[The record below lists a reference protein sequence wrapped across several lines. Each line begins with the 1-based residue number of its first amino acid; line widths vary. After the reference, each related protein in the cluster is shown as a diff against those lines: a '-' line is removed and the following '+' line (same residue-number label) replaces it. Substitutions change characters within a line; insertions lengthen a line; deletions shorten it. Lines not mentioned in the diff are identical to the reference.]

1 MMENFRLILL
11 LSLFF
16 LQTNCKLNEVI
27 ADFDSNSNILIYNG
41 KIFKMIEDSYFSL
54 FANDTKTLNEEKE
67 KSKSFFDS
75 FWFNFIGFTILA
87 IFAGAMS
94 GLTVGYLS
102 IDMLILE
109 IKLSNGTEQEKI
121 YARKIRKIIADHHW
135 ILVTLLVCNAF
146 ACEAMPI
153 LLDKLVNPMVA
164 IIISVTVLLF
174 VGEIIPQALCTGPN
188 QMKIAAF
195 LAPFTYCLMIITFP
209 ISYPIARFMDLV
221 IGKHSK
227 TRFCNQDLKSV
238 IELHLKEANE
248 NINTEQISYFTGF
261 LDIINTKIKELMI
274 PLERVYKLDYN
285 HNINHNDLNEMIKKG
300 YSRIPIY
307 ENIPNNLIGVLM
319 IKDLIGKDLT
329 HPIALNELNI
339 NLLNSIFV
347 NEETF
352 YFDLLEKFKN
362 GKSKMAF
369 VYKEVKKEEKLIPDD
384 LSTVIN
390 DNEVKEEKLEKK
402 EEKEKI
408 QDKVSLE
415 EDNKNNDKNKYEEAL
430 MPNINDEE
438 NTEKI
443 EVKEPL
449 ISSISEDENAEKIK
463 IEEPLIPKENKEEK
477 NENKEN
483 KENEENKENNKVE
496 EPLIPDDNK
505 VANDEKIK
513 VEGAL
518 IPDGNDDEINENI
531 NIDEALAPNNKDNG
545 KKNKNKKVIKD
556 EIIDIE
562 DTNKKKK
569 DDNLENSER
578 EIIGII
584 TLGDLIESLLKI
596 HFKDERDTMR
606 KSMRKMTL

>member
-1 MMENFRLILL
+1 MKNILFVLILN
-11 LSLFF
+11 LFF
-16 LQTNCKLNEVI
+16 FETNCKLNEVI
-27 ADFDSNSNILIYNG
+27 ADFDSNSNVLIFNG
-41 KIFKMIEDSYFSL
+41 KVFKMTEESYFSS
-54 FANDTKTLNEEKE
+54 FANDTTPSSQEKE

-87 IFAGAMS
+87 VFAGAMS

-109 IKLSNGTEQEKI
+109 IKLNNGTEQEKI
-121 YARKIRKIIADHHW
+121 YAKKIRKIIADHHW

-174 VGEIIPQALCTGPN
+174 VGEIIPQALCTGPK

-209 ISYPIARFMDLV
+209 ISFPIARFMDLV

-227 TRFCNQDLKSV
+227 TRFCNNDLKSV

-248 NINTEQISYFTGF
+248 NINSEQINYFTGF
-261 LDIINTKIKELMI
+261 LDIINTKIKEMMI
-274 PLERVYKLDYN
+274 PLDKVYKLDYN
-285 HNINHNDLNEMIKKG
+285 FNLNHNSLNEMIEKG

-307 ENIPNNLIGVLM
+307 ENIPNNLKGVLLL
-319 IKDLIGKDLT
+319 KDLIGKDLT

-339 NLLNSIFV
+339 NLLNAIYV

-352 YFDLLEKFKN
+352 YIDLFEKFKN

-369 VYKEVKKEEKLIPDD
+369 VYKEIKKEEKLIPDD
-384 LSTVIN
+384 LSTAIN
-390 DNEVKEEKLEKK
+390 DNEAK
-402 EEKEKI
+402 EEKEEKI
-408 QDKVSLE
+408 QVKESMKK
-415 EDNKNNDKNKYEEAL
+415 DNKNKNKDEEAL
-430 MPNINDEE
+430 MPSINDEE
-438 NTEKI
+438 NNEKI
-443 EVKEPL
+443 EVEEPL
-449 ISSISEDENAEKIK
+449 INSINDDENVEKIK
-463 IEEPLIPKENKEEK
+463 VKEPLIPKENKEEK
-477 NENKEN
+477 KEN

-531 NIDEALAPNNKDNG
+531 NIDEALAPNNKDNR
-545 KKNKNKKVIKD
+545 KKNKSKKVIKD
-556 EIIDIE
+556 EVIDIE

>member
-1 MMENFRLILL
+1 MKNILFILILN
-11 LSLFF
+11 LFF
-16 LQTNCKLNEVI
+16 FETNCKLNEVI
-27 ADFDSNSNILIYNG
+27 ADFDSNSNVLIFNG
-41 KIFKMIEDSYFSL
+41 KVFKMTEESYFSS
-54 FANDTKTLNEEKE
+54 FANDTTPSSQEKE

-109 IKLSNGTEQEKI
+109 IKLNNGTEQEKI
-121 YARKIRKIIADHHW
+121 YAKKIRKIIADHHW

-209 ISYPIARFMDLV
+209 ISFPIARFMDLV

-227 TRFCNQDLKSV
+227 TRFCNNDLKSV

-248 NINTEQISYFTGF
+248 NINSEQINYFTGF
-261 LDIINTKIKELMI
+261 LDIINTKIKEMMI
-274 PLERVYKLDYN
+274 PLDKVYKLDYN
-285 HNINHNDLNEMIKKG
+285 FNLNHNSLNEMIEKG

-307 ENIPNNLIGVLM
+307 ENIPNNLKGVLLL
-319 IKDLIGKDLT
+319 KDLIGKDLT

-339 NLLNSIFV
+339 NLLNAIYV

-352 YFDLLEKFKN
+352 YIDLFEKFKN

-369 VYKEVKKEEKLIPDD
+369 VYKEIKKEEKLIPDD
-384 LSTVIN
+384 LSTAIN
-390 DNEVKEEKLEKK
+390 DNEAK
-402 EEKEKI
+402 EEKEEKI
-408 QDKVSLE
+408 QVKESMKK
-415 EDNKNNDKNKYEEAL
+415 DNKNKNKDEEAL
-430 MPNINDEE
+430 MPSINDEE
-438 NTEKI
+438 NNEKI
-443 EVKEPL
+443 EVEEPL
-449 ISSISEDENAEKIK
+449 INSINDDENVEKIK
-463 IEEPLIPKENKEEK
+463 VEEPLIPKENKEEK
-477 NENKEN
+477 EKEE
-483 KENEENKENNKVE
+483 KNKVE
-496 EPLIPDDNK
+496 ENK
-505 VANDEKIK
+505 NISENNEKIK
-513 VEGAL
+513 DEEAL
-518 IPDGNDDEINENI
+518 IPDGNDEDINENI
-531 NIDEALAPNNKDNG
+531 KIDEAIIPNNKDES
-545 KKNKNKKVIKD
+545 KKNKNKKKKEIKED
-556 EIIDIE
+556 IIDIE
-562 DTNKKKK
+562 GIKNKN
-569 DDNLENSER
+569 DDDLDNSEK

-584 TLGDLIESLLKI
+584 TLEDLIESLLKI
-596 HFKDERDTMR
+596 HFKDEREIIR
-606 KSMRKMTL
+606 KPMRKMTL